1 MERQGGVWIMAQ
13 ILVIDDEEIVRI
25 TFRDILERAGHEVE
39 EAADGEQA
47 IIAQRNNPADIIIA
61 DIIMPKKEGIETIME
76 LRQEFPSVPIIGI
89 SGGGHIPAE
98 ECLYMARRAGAEY
111 TFIKPVS
118 PQELL
123 SAITALS

>member
-1 MERQGGVWIMAQ
+1 MAQ
-13 ILVIDDEEIVRI
+13 ILIIDDEEPIRIV
-25 TFRDILERAGHEVE
+25 FRDILERAGYEVE

-47 IIAQRNNPADIIIA
+47 IIVQRDNPADIIIA

-76 LRQEFPSVPIIGI
+76 LRREFPGVPIIAI
-89 SGGGHIPAE
+89 SGGGQIPAE
-98 ECLYMARRAGAEY
+98 ECLYLARRSGAAY

-123 SAITALS
+123 SAITAIIATDIKN

>member
-1 MERQGGVWIMAQ
+1 MLQ
-13 ILVIDDEEIVRI
+13 ILIIDDEEPVRI
-25 TFRDILERAGHEVE
+25 AFRNILERAGYEVE

-47 IIAQRNNPADIIIA
+47 IIVQRDNPADIIIA
-61 DIIMPKKEGIETIME
+61 DIIMPKKEGIETILE

-89 SGGGHIPAE
+89 SGGGHIPPE
-98 ECLYMARRAGAEY
+98 ECLYMARKAGAEY